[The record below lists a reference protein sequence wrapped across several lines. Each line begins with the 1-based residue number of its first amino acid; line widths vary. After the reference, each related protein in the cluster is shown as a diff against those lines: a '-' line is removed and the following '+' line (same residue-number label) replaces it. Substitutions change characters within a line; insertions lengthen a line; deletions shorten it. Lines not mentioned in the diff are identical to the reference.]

1 MRNSTT
7 QDRLL
12 LYLSNEGINQ
22 NEFAK
27 RTGIDKG
34 VISRLING
42 EMEPSVKN
50 LVKIAD
56 NTGISPSWLL
66 GYGLDEIIERI

>member
-34 VISRLING
+34 IISRLING

-66 GYGLDEIIERI
+66 GYGLDEIVERI

>member
-22 NEFAK
+22 NDFAK

-66 GYGLDEIIERI
+66 GYGLDEIVERV